1 MGWTITDSGPIWVQ
15 LHEQLMQRISAGVY
29 PKGSRLPT
37 VRELAAEA
45 GVNPNTMQRALADVE
60 AQGLVFTRRGD
71 GRYVSKEEQAV
82 QKARQQSAARYM
94 DEMIAALTALG
105 IAPGDIP
112 GLVAAHLKQ
121 GEEKRRIE

>member
-45 GVNPNTMQRALADVE
+45 GVNPNTMQRALAQLE
-60 AQGLVFTRRGD
+60 ADGLVVTNRTAGRTVTEDGEVLSRMCRQLAREQIQAYFDGMERLGFTRHQAIAF
-71 GRYVSKEEQAV
+71 VQNWKEE
-82 QKARQQSAARYM
+82 
-94 DEMIAALTALG
+94 
-105 IAPGDIP
+105 
-112 GLVAAHLKQ
+112 
-121 GEEKRRIE
+121 EK

>member
-45 GVNPNTMQRALADVE
+45 GVNPNTMQRALAQLE
-60 AQGLVFTRRGD
+60 ADGLVVANRTAGRTVTEDGEVLSRMCRQLAREQIQAYFDGMERLGFTRQQAIAF
-71 GRYVSKEEQAV
+71 VQNWKEE
-82 QKARQQSAARYM
+82 
-94 DEMIAALTALG
+94 
-105 IAPGDIP
+105 
-112 GLVAAHLKQ
+112 
-121 GEEKRRIE
+121 EK